1 MFVSLCFKFSDG
13 VVPVQKLGTALLN
26 LLSPALQLFAVP
38 GR

>member
-1 MFVSLCFKFSDG
+1 MSFYFQFSDG
-13 VVPVQKLGTALLN
+13 VVPVQKLGTALLY